1 MFLVNCGDPGAP
13 VNGNRSFTDTLEGSI
28 VTYTC
33 NAGFELVGNRTQTCE
48 LTPDGASWSY
58 DRPECTCTV
67 IVISINKDIHSKLLQ
82 LFSVETLV
90 HPTME
95 ERQYQLILLAQQ
107 QFTFV
112 TKDISLM
119 EQVREYA

>member
-67 IVISINKDIHSKLLQ
+67 IVISITKIFIQNCYSYSLWRPWY
-82 LFSVETLV
+82 T
-90 HPTME
+90 
-95 ERQYQLILLAQQ
+95 RQWRNDS
-107 QFTFV
+107 TN
-112 TKDISLM
+112 
-119 EQVREYA
+119 